1 MHWELLFSIT
11 EKDPKS
17 EENDPLRRLM
27 ATGYTVGE
35 ERAVYTVF
43 QKKQAPWCLIYTLA
57 NVNQFSK
64 FFHQVIRK

>member
-43 QKKQAPWCLIYTLA
+43 QKNKPLDVW
-57 NVNQFSK
+57 
-64 FFHQVIRK
+64 